1 MGFSEISNLAA
12 GKAAHALCIRHSLE
26 LELFHCNTLMGMYGR
41 FGDPS
46 SALRVFEG
54 MPLRNS
60 ASWNAAVSCC
70 VRAGLFSEA
79 AGLFREMQSRGV
91 KVNGFVVAGILS
103 ACSQSAEMA
112 GHGAQI
118 HGLIC
123 KTGLLRDVFV
133 GTALLHLYGSCGLV
147 ADVERLF
154 PEMPEKNV
162 VSWTAFMAALS
173 KNGHPERAMRAFQLM
188 RGRGTVANENSF
200 ATAVSVCAVLE
211 DERLALEVLAQIVVS
226 GCESSVSVGNSLI
239 SMFGRLGKMENA
251 EFIFWR
257 MSKRDKITWNS
268 IISVFSHDG
277 FCEEAL
283 WLFQKMRRSGAA
295 RADST
300 TLCSLISSCQSA
312 GCLKWGRTLHALVL
326 KDGLCMF
333 VPVANTLVNMYS
345 LCGSHEESELL
356 FDDMPER
363 DLISWNCMMA
373 SHLTS
378 GQGGEALNLLSRMIR
393 ARIEVNHVT
402 LASALSACSC
412 PEALRHGRAV
422 HALVAQAGLQEN
434 LLVANALITMY
445 GNCESMAEARQ
456 VFRALSDPD
465 VISWN
470 ALMGGLA
477 ENRQTQEAMEL
488 FNAMRRA
495 GAKANHITMTNA
507 LGACSSS
514 RDLSLFGAPLHGLI
528 ISAGF
533 ESDGSVRNSVLTAY
547 SKGGDLH
554 SSSLIFDGLE
564 LPRNLVSWNVMI
576 FARAHHGL
584 GEDALKLFME
594 VLRGGHIA
602 DQFTLSGGLA
612 ACSSLALLQEGQ
624 QLHGLIIKLG
634 FVSNLHVANATMDMY
649 GKCGKMDDAL
659 KLLAGAARR
668 CRQTWNILLS
678 SYARHGRFREARAA
692 FLDML
697 QSGQKPDQVT
707 FVSLLSACSHGG
719 LVDEGLSYF
728 SSMASQFGVP
738 QGIEHCVCVVDLL
751 GRAGRLAEAENFVE
765 KMPVAPNDLIWRS
778 LLSSSRIHGEVGV
791 GRRAAQRL
799 LERDP
804 MDDSAYV
811 LLSNVYASSGSWGDA
826 EKVRAHM
833 ESIRLRKKPA
843 CSWIR
848 VKNSVN
854 VFGIDD
860 RVHPQGD
867 EIRAKL
873 EEILSTVK
881 DAGYV
886 ADTRF
891 VFHDTDEEQK
901 EHSLWAHS
909 EKLALAFGLLTLPG
923 GSTITV
929 FKNLR
934 VCGDCHLVF
943 KLVSGALGREI
954 VLRDSYRFHH
964 FAGGTCSCSDYW

>member
-1 MGFSEISNLAA
+1 
-12 GKAAHALCIRHSLE
+12 
-26 LELFHCNTLMGMYGR
+26 
-41 FGDPS
+41 
-46 SALRVFEG
+46 
-54 MPLRNS
+54 
-60 ASWNAAVSCC
+60 
-70 VRAGLFSEA
+70 
-79 AGLFREMQSRGV
+79 
-91 KVNGFVVAGILS
+91 
-103 ACSQSAEMA
+103 
-112 GHGAQI
+112 
-118 HGLIC
+118 
-123 KTGLLRDVFV
+123 
-133 GTALLHLYGSCGLV
+133 
-147 ADVERLF
+147 
-154 PEMPEKNV
+154 
-162 VSWTAFMAALS
+162 
-173 KNGHPERAMRAFQLM
+173 
-188 RGRGTVANENSF
+188 
-200 ATAVSVCAVLE
+200 
-211 DERLALEVLAQIVVS
+211 
-226 GCESSVSVGNSLI
+226 
-239 SMFGRLGKMENA
+239 
-251 EFIFWR
+251 
-257 MSKRDKITWNS
+257 
-268 IISVFSHDG
+268 
-277 FCEEAL
+277 
-283 WLFQKMRRSGAA
+283 MRRSADV

-312 GCLKWGRTLHALVL
+312 ICLKWGRALHALVF
-326 KDGLCMF
+326 KDGLGMF

-345 LCGSHEESELL
+345 MCGSHEDSELL

-378 GQGGEALNLLSRMIR
+378 GKDGDVLNLLSRMIQ

-412 PEALRHGRAV
+412 PEALRNGRAV
-422 HALVAQAGLQEN
+422 HALVTQAGLQEN
-434 LLVANALITMY
+434 LLVGNALVTMY
-445 GNCESMAEARQ
+445 GKCESMAEARR
-456 VFRALSDPD
+456 VFTALPDPD

-470 ALMGGLA
+470 ALLGGLA
-477 ENRQTQEAMEL
+477 ENKQTQEAMEL

-495 GAKANHITMTNA
+495 GAKVNHITMTNA
-507 LGACSSS
+507 LGAFSSS
-514 RDLSLFGAPLHGLI
+514 RDLALFGATARLI

-533 ESDGSVRNSVLTAY
+533 ESDSSVRNSVLTVY
-547 SKGGDLH
+547 SKGGDLR

-564 LPRNLVSWNVMI
+564 PPKTLVSWNVMI

-594 VLRGGHIA
+594 VLRGGLAA

-624 QLHGLIIKLG
+624 QLHGLIVKLG
-634 FVSNLHVANATMDMY
+634 FDSILHVANATIDMY

-659 KLLAGAARR
+659 KLLGAADRR

-678 SYARHGRFREARAA
+678 SYARHGRFHEARAA
-692 FLDML
+692 FRDML
-697 QSGQKPDQVT
+697 ESGQRPDQVT

-719 LVDEGLSYF
+719 LVEEGLSYF

-751 GRAGRLAEAENFVE
+751 GRAGRLEEAERFVE
-765 KMPVAPNDLIWRS
+765 EMPVAPNDLIWRS
-778 LLSSSRIHGEVGV
+778 LLSSSRIFGELGV

-860 RVHPQGD
+860 RAHPQGD
-867 EIRAKL
+867 KIRAKL
-873 EEILSTVK
+873 EEILATVK

-901 EHSLWAHS
+901 EHSLWVHS
-909 EKLALAFGLLTLPG
+909 EKLALAFGLLTMPQ

-964 FAGGTCSCSDYW
+964 FAGGRARVRIIGDDNICSNWNIFCLHLNRTHPSFNHFLKYK